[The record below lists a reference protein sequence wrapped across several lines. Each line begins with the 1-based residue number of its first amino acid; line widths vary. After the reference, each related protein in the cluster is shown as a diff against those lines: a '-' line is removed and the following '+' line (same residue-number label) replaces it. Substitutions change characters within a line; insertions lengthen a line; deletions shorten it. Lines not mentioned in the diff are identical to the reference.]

1 MADIFKFGAFLK
13 GVNKKREESAEQ
25 AAPAKQDS
33 TESQPSMSQSDFL
46 YGTEGLRRKEKKQ

>member
-1 MADIFKFGAFLK
+1 MADIFKFGGFLK
-13 GVNKKREESAEQ
+13 STNKKREEAAEQ

-46 YGTEGLRRKEKKQ
+46 YGTEGLRRKDKKQ